1 MARYIIVAEICESA
15 LTNSMRYTSIQNA
28 FRQAVL
34 PGWGTFVGPGPR
46 VVRGRFDGCNAA
58 TATKAAWMIDM
69 PFAEDAI
76 TAAQYEIQARL
87 LDALETLRDPNNTD
101 RWWTAA
107 GVGLLVVSPLLSALT
122 FARKSGHWD
131 VAFVPYTE
139 SLNGPVSWWE
149 SGAAG
154 NTRTRD
160 TPDSGAKENA
170 IGPDSLL
177 PAQVSLLDRALG
189 AQQQYVDTMTKLLI
203 AVAVLLAIV
212 YLGPVLVRWM
222 QSRTPP
228 PLPPRVVPPPA
239 RIAPLPPPRPRTPP
253 PVRRV

>member
-15 LTNSMRYTSIQNA
+15 LASSVRYSSIQNA
-28 FRQAVL
+28 FREAVL
-34 PGWGTFVGPGPR
+34 PGWGTLVGPGPR
-46 VVRGRFDGCNAA
+46 VVRGRFDGCSAA

-69 PFAEDAI
+69 PFSADAI

-87 LDALETLRDPNNTD
+87 LDALEQLRDPNNTE

-107 GVGLLVVSPLLSALT
+107 GVGLLVISPLLSAVA
-122 FARKSGHWD
+122 FARRSGHWD

-139 SLNGPVSWWE
+139 SMSGPVSWWE

-160 TPDSGAKENA
+160 SADSGAKENV

-177 PAQVSLLDRALG
+177 PEQVTLVDRALA
-189 AQQQYVDTMTKLLI
+189 AQKQYTDTMTKMLLAI
-203 AVAVLLAIV
+203 SVLLAIV
-212 YLGPVLVRWM
+212 YLGPAVARWM
-222 QSRTPP
+222 QSRAP
-228 PLPPRVVPPPA
+228 VP
-239 RIAPLPPPRPRTPP
+239 PLPPPRPTAPP
-253 PVRRV
+253 PRVLPPPRRPPPPRRA